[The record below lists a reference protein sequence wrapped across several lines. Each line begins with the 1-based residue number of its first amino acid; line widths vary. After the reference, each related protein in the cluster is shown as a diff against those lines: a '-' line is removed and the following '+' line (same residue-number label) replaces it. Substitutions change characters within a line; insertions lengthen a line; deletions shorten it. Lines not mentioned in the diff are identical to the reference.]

1 MEKSVN
7 SRVKTAD
14 VFSQRK
20 KLWGITNALSLK
32 AAQDGLLIEPDIA
45 QTPLSLTFSGFT
57 DLHSS
62 IIGILFWRH
71 TCPTNFWTS
80 TSDTFAF

>member
-7 SRVKTAD
+7 SRVKTVD

-32 AAQDGLLIEPDIA
+32 AVQDGSLIEPDIEQA
-45 QTPLSLTFSGFT
+45 TQSLIF
-57 DLHSS
+57 
-62 IIGILFWRH
+62 FWVNGL
-71 TCPTNFWTS
+71 T
-80 TSDTFAF
+80 

>member
-7 SRVKTAD
+7 SRVKTVD

-20 KLWGITNALSLK
+20 KLWGTTNALSPK
-32 AAQDGLLIEPDIA
+32 AVQDGLLIE
-45 QTPLSLTFSGFT
+45 QTRLSFIFSGFT

-71 TCPTNFWTS
+71 TSPTNFWTLI
-80 TSDTFAF
+80 SDAFAF

>member
-7 SRVKTAD
+7 SRVKTVD

-32 AAQDGLLIEPDIA
+32 AVQDGLLVEPYIEQA
-45 QTPLSLTFSGFT
+45 PLSLVF
-57 DLHSS
+57 
-62 IIGILFWRH
+62 FWVYGL
-71 TCPTNFWTS
+71 T
-80 TSDTFAF
+80 